1 MKCNV
6 FCPINKLKLKEV
18 IYIKNNNSTDK
29 NFLKNITLI
38 SQIGLSMITPIL
50 LGVYIGQ
57 FIDKKVGT
65 KGIFTIIFLLI
76 GVGGGF
82 VNLFKLT
89 GGSKGKEK

>member
-1 MKCNV
+1 
-6 FCPINKLKLKEV
+6 
-18 IYIKNNNSTDK
+18 
-29 NFLKNITLI
+29 
-38 SQIGLSMITPIL
+38 MITPIL

-65 KGIFTIIFLLI
+65 KGIFTIILLLI
-76 GVGGGF
+76 GVGGAF

>member
-1 MKCNV
+1 
-6 FCPINKLKLKEV
+6 
-18 IYIKNNNSTDK
+18 
-29 NFLKNITLI
+29 
-38 SQIGLSMITPIL
+38 MITPIL

-65 KGIFTIIFLLI
+65 EGIFTIIFLLI

-89 GGSKGKEK
+89 AGYKGKEK